1 MPGLFQ
7 YETEAEK
14 LAREQREEEEEKA
27 KEAAIEHARSE
38 AVSNTRSTGSIMG
51 CFSRMI
57 VRFLG
62 SSEDM
67 PAGPSSRGHYQ
78 SAYYAEEGS
87 HRRGDYLH
95 NKLMRMKGF

>member
-14 LAREQREEEEEKA
+14 LAREQREEQEQKA

-38 AVSNTRSTGSIMG
+38 AVSNTSSTGSIMG

-57 VRFLG
+57 ERLLG

-67 PAGPSSRGHYQ
+67 PAGPSSRGHYR
-78 SAYYAEEGS
+78 AGYYSEEDT

-95 NKLMRMKGF
+95 TKIMRMKGF